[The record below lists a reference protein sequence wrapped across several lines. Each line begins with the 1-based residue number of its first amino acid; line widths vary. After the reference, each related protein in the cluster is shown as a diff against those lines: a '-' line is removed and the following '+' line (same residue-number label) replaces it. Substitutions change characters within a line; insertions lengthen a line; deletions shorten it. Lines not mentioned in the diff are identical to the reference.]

1 MVATDRKAIDAF
13 LDRKRLAVVGVS
25 RNANDFSRMVFRE
38 FEKQGY
44 DVVPVNP
51 GAPELEGKRCFAHV
65 GDIEPPVDAAL
76 LFTPPRDTAGV
87 VDECVSANIHHVWM
101 HRGAGGPG
109 AVSEAAVAVC
119 REHGINFVAGECPMM
134 FLPNNAWFHRFHGL
148 LKKIAGTFPN

>member
-1 MVATDRKAIDAF
+1 MVTDRKSIDNF

-25 RNANDFSRMVFRE
+25 RNAGDFTRIVFRE

-51 GAPELEGKRCFAHV
+51 GAAELEGKRCFAHV

-76 LFTPPRDTAGV
+76 LFTQSRDTAEV
-87 VDECVSANIHHVWM
+87 VDECVSANILHVWM

-109 AVSEAAVAVC
+109 AVNDAAVAVC
-119 REHGINFVAGECPMM
+119 REHGINLVAGECPMM
-134 FLPNNAWFHRFHGL
+134 FLRNNAWFHRFHGL
-148 LKKIAGTFPN
+148 FRKIAGTYPN